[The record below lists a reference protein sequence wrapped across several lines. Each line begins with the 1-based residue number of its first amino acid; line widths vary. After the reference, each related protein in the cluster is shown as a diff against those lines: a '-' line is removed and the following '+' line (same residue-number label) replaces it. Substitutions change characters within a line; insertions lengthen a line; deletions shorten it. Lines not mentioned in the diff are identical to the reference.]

1 MPFGKRLLTS
11 AVEGESKQSCVIF
24 SFYFMPLAATKHDGC
39 GSLVFFRIVHHLN
52 HIYKYWHT
60 ASAHVSLFY
69 IHRPFFLGKG
79 ELIAKIQ
86 IFFGIRVSFY
96 HFLHLIHVL
105 HSYSVYFCKN
115 IKKYEENKSNY

>member
-86 IFFGIRVSFY
+86 IFLEYVSVFIIFCILFMFYIRILFIFVK
-96 HFLHLIHVL
+96 I
-105 HSYSVYFCKN
+105 
-115 IKKYEENKSNY
+115 